1 MQILPSMPIV
11 SCIETNPT
19 NRTIQLAGV
28 YVSLRKLE
36 RATSIDQGY
45 LSRMLSGKR
54 DPARMSI
61 GVAMQIAGCL
71 GFSVEDLIEA
81 IYDRHQRLAKTVTK
95 LQLWAEYL
103 DAKERSARTRLANRG
118 LPSPPSIPLI

>member
-1 MQILPSMPIV
+1 MPIV

-19 NRTIQLAGV
+19 QKTIQLAGV

-54 DPARMSI
+54 DPARMSV

-81 IYDRHQRLAKTVTK
+81 IYERHAKLVKTVTK

-103 DAKERSARTRLANRG
+103 DVRERAARTRLANQG
-118 LPSPPSIPLI
+118 LPASPSIPLI